1 MTRLFQVLLLSS
13 MLLCYSHAENSG
25 LPTLLYVTPD
35 ANIPCPT
42 MPCLTLSQYAEDQD
56 VYFGTDT
63 ELYFLPGV
71 HRLSNPI
78 VFEGGINNTRLAF
91 VGEAF
96 DQNVIIRSTG
106 EQASLKLV
114 EMKII

>member
-25 LPTLLYVTPD
+25 LPTVLYVTPD

-63 ELYFLPGV
+63 ELRYLPGV
-71 HRLSNPI
+71 HRLSNSI
-78 VFEGGINNTRLAF
+78 VFEG
-91 VGEAF
+91 E
-96 DQNVIIRSTG
+96 II
-106 EQASLKLV
+106 K
-114 EMKII
+114 